1 MLRKFPPE
9 WLLQPALSARGQ
21 VDLPGSKSLSNR
33 YLLLAA
39 LCSGVTELHGLLES
53 DDTAVMLDSLE
64 RLGVR
69 LERPAPDVLQ
79 VWGVAGAFPRLSA
92 ELFVGNSGL
101 TIRTLVPAVAA
112 SLSAS
117 TDPQAATGTVI
128 LSGVPRMHERPIADL
143 VDGLLALGAR
153 IDYLGAPGYP
163 PLRLRHAVLRADPI
177 RVRGD
182 TSSQFLTG
190 LLQAAP
196 LVLGSGPD
204 SASKSLVIEIEG
216 DLISQPYV
224 GITLALMARFG
235 VQVEREGWSRFE
247 VRGGQSYRSPGSIAV
262 EGDAS
267 SASYFLAAGAIGGG
281 PVRVCGVGQNSV
293 QGDVAFAHALEKM
306 GARITWGP
314 DWIEAKAPADGRHL
328 QGIDL
333 DCVEIPDAAMTLAAC
348 TLHAEGAT
356 LLRGIGS
363 WRVKETDRIAAMAT
377 ELRKLGA
384 RVSEGPDWLRI
395 DPPTA
400 LVAASVATYDDHRMA
415 MCLSLASLSSG
426 LRAGVAVTVMEP
438 ACVAKTFP
446 DFFDRL
452 AAIIQPLSS
461 VVISQKVASH
471 EFPPPSGGGV
481 PVLTIDGPTA
491 SGKGTVAAIIA
502 LQLGWHLLDSGALYR
517 VTALAAQQAGV
528 DWADEAAVARIACV
542 LPVRF
547 DAAGLILLD
556 GHDVSTKIRHESIG
570 EGASQV
576 AALPTVRAALLERQ
590 RAFRIAPGLIADG
603 RDMGTVVFPDAQA
616 KIFLQ
621 ASPHERAMR
630 RYKQL
635 IDKGFSANFDDLL
648 QDLHKRDARDS
659 QRAVA
664 PTIPAEDA
672 HVLDSTGLTVDET
685 VAAIRAFM
693 DEVGFPRRSI

>member
-348 TLHAEGAT
+348 ALHAEGAT

-491 SGKGTVAAIIA
+491 SGKGTVAAVIA

-556 GHDVSTKIRHESIG
+556 GHDVSTMIRHESIG

-603 RDMGTVVFPDAQA
+603 RDMGTVVFPEAQA

-648 QDLHKRDARDS
+648 QDLQRRDARDS

>member
-293 QGDVAFAHALEKM
+293 QGDVAFADALEKM

-314 DWIEAKAPADGRHL
+314 DWIEAQAPADGRHL

-348 TLHAEGAT
+348 ALHAEGAT

-461 VVISQKVASH
+461 VVISQKVASQ
-471 EFPPPSGGGV
+471 EFPPPLGGGV

-491 SGKGTVAAIIA
+491 SGKGTVAAVIA

-556 GHDVSTKIRHESIG
+556 GHDVSTMIRHESIG

-648 QDLHKRDARDS
+648 QDLHRRDARDS

-693 DEVGFPRRSI
+693 DEVGFPQRSI

>member
-153 IDYLGAPGYP
+153 IDYLGVPGYP

-306 GARITWGP
+306 GAQITRGP
-314 DWIEAKAPADGRHL
+314 DWIEAQVPADGRHL

-348 TLHAEGAT
+348 ALHAEGAT

-471 EFPPPSGGGV
+471 EFPPPLGGGV

-556 GHDVSTKIRHESIG
+556 GHDVSTMIRHESIG

-648 QDLHKRDARDS
+648 QDLHRRDARDS

>member
-293 QGDVAFAHALEKM
+293 QGDVAFADALEKM

-348 TLHAEGAT
+348 ALHAEGAT

-471 EFPPPSGGGV
+471 EVPPPSGGGV

-491 SGKGTVAAIIA
+491 SGKGTVAAVIA

-528 DWADEAAVARIACV
+528 DWADEVAVARIACV

-556 GHDVSTKIRHESIG
+556 GHDVSTMIRHESIG

-648 QDLHKRDARDS
+648 QDLQRRDARDS

-693 DEVGFPRRSI
+693 DEVGFPQRSI

>member
-153 IDYLGAPGYP
+153 IDYLGVPGYP

-306 GARITWGP
+306 GAQITWGP
-314 DWIEAKAPADGRHL
+314 DWIEAQAPADRRHL

-348 TLHAEGAT
+348 ALHAEGAT

-471 EFPPPSGGGV
+471 EFPPPLGGGV

-556 GHDVSTKIRHESIG
+556 GHDVSTMIRHESIG

-648 QDLHKRDARDS
+648 QDLHRRDARDS

>member
-314 DWIEAKAPADGRHL
+314 DWIEAQAPADGRHL

-348 TLHAEGAT
+348 ALHAEGAT

-461 VVISQKVASH
+461 VVISQKGASH

-491 SGKGTVAAIIA
+491 SGKGTVAAVIA

-556 GHDVSTKIRHESIG
+556 GHDVSTMIRHESIG

-648 QDLHKRDARDS
+648 QDLHRRDARDS

>member
-1 MLRKFPPE
+1 
-9 WLLQPALSARGQ
+9 
-21 VDLPGSKSLSNR
+21 LPGSKSLSNR

-64 RLGVR
+64 HLGVR
-69 LERPAPDVLQ
+69 LERPVPEVLK

-117 TDPQAATGTVI
+117 TDPQAANGTVI

-143 VDGLLALGAR
+143 VDGLLALGAK
-153 IDYLGAPGYP
+153 IEYLGAPGYP
-163 PLRLRHAVLRADPI
+163 PLRLSHSVLRADPVRI
-177 RVRGD
+177 RGD

-196 LVLGSGPD
+196 LVLGSGPGAT
-204 SASKSLVIEIEG
+204 SQSLVIEIEG

-235 VQVEREGWSRFE
+235 VQVERAGWARFE
-247 VRGGQSYRSPGSIAV
+247 VRGGQSYRSPGPITV

-281 PVRVCGVGQNSV
+281 PVRVCGVGRASV

-306 GARITWGP
+306 GAQIAWGP
-314 DWIEAKAPADGRHL
+314 DWIEAQAPANGRHL
-328 QGIDL
+328 HGIEL

-348 TLHAEGAT
+348 ALHAEGTT

-384 RVSEGPDWLRI
+384 RVDEGPDWLRI

-400 LVAASVATYDDHRMA
+400 LAAASVATYDDHRMA

-438 ACVAKTFP
+438 SCVAKTFP

-452 AAIIQPLSS
+452 AAITQPLSS
-461 VVISQKVASH
+461 
-471 EFPPPSGGGV
+471 SGSEV

-491 SGKGTVAAIIA
+491 SGKGTVAAAIA
-502 LQLGWHLLDSGALYR
+502 IQLGWHLLDSGALYR
-517 VTALAAQQAGV
+517 VTALAARQAGV
-528 DWADEAAVARIACV
+528 DWADEAAMARIAQG

-547 DAAGLILLD
+547 DAAGSIVLN
-556 GHDVSTKIRHESIG
+556 GQDVSTAIRHESIG
-570 EGASQV
+570 EGASRV
-576 AALPTVRAALLERQ
+576 AALPAVRAALLERQ
-590 RAFRIAPGLIADG
+590 RAFRIAPGLVADG
-603 RDMGTVVFPDAQA
+603 RDMGTVVFPDAEA

-621 ASPHERAMR
+621 ASPHERAKR
-630 RYKQL
+630 RVKQL

-648 QDLHKRDARDS
+648 QDLQTRDARDS
-659 QRAVA
+659 QRAVS

-685 VAAIRAFM
+685 VGAIRAFL
-693 DEVGFPRRSI
+693 DETGFPRRAI

>member
-1 MLRKFPPE
+1 MLRKFPPD
-9 WLLQPALSARGQ
+9 WLLQPAASARGQ

-39 LCSGVTELHGLLES
+39 LCSGVTELYGLLES

-69 LERPAPDVLQ
+69 LERPAPDVLK
-79 VWGVAGAFPRLSA
+79 VWGVTGAFPRLSA

-117 TDPQAATGTVI
+117 TDPQAATGKVI

-143 VDGLLALGAR
+143 VDGLLALGAK

-163 PLRLRHAVLRADPI
+163 PLRLSHAVLRADPI

-196 LVLGSGPD
+196 LILGSGPD
-204 SASKSLVIEIEG
+204 SASKSIVIEIEG

-224 GITLALMARFG
+224 GITLALMAQFG
-235 VQVEREGWSRFE
+235 VHVGREGWSRFE
-247 VRGGQSYRSPGSIAV
+247 VRGGQGYRSPGSVAV

-281 PVRVCGVGQNSV
+281 PVRVCGVGQKSV

-306 GARITWGP
+306 GAQILWGSE
-314 DWIEAKAPADGRHL
+314 WIEAQAPAGGQHL
-328 QGIDL
+328 RGIEL

-348 TLHAEGAT
+348 ALHAEGTT

-384 RVSEGPDWLRI
+384 RVDEGPDWLRV
-395 DPPTA
+395 DPPA
-400 LVAASVATYDDHRMA
+400 DLVAASIATYDDHRMA
-415 MCLSLASLSSG
+415 MCLSLASLSSR
-426 LRAGVAVTVMEP
+426 LRAGVSVNVLEP

-452 AAIIQPLSS
+452 AAITQPLNS
-461 VVISQKVASH
+461 A
-471 EFPPPSGGGV
+471 V

-491 SGKGTVAAIIA
+491 SGKGTVAAAIA

-517 VTALAAQQAGV
+517 VTALAAQHAGV
-528 DWADEAAVARIACV
+528 DWADEAAVARIAFV

-547 DAAGLILLD
+547 DAAGLVFLD
-556 GHDVSTKIRHESIG
+556 GHNVSAMIRHESIG
-570 EGASQV
+570 EGASRV
-576 AALPTVRAALLERQ
+576 AALPNVRAALLERQ
-590 RAFRIAPGLIADG
+590 RAFRIAPGLVADG

-616 KIFLQ
+616 KIFLE

-635 IDKGFSANFDDLL
+635 IGKGFSANFDDLL
-648 QDLHKRDARDS
+648 QDLQTRDARDS
-659 QRAVA
+659 QRAVS

-672 HVLDSTGLTVDET
+672 YVLDSTGLTVDET
-685 VAAIRAFM
+685 VIAIRAFM
-693 DEVGFPRRSI
+693 DEVGFFPRAI

>member
-1 MLRKFPPE
+1 
-9 WLLQPALSARGQ
+9 
-21 VDLPGSKSLSNR
+21 
-33 YLLLAA
+33 
-39 LCSGVTELHGLLES
+39 LLES

-69 LERPAPDVLQ
+69 LERPVPDVLK

-143 VDGLLALGAR
+143 VDGLLALGAK
-153 IDYLGAPGYP
+153 IEYLGAPGYP
-163 PLRLRHAVLRADPI
+163 PLRLSHSVLRADPVRI
-177 RVRGD
+177 RGD

-196 LVLGSGPD
+196 LVLGSGPGAT
-204 SASKSLVIEIEG
+204 SQSLVIEIEG

-247 VRGGQSYRSPGSIAV
+247 VRGGQSYRSPGSITV

-281 PVRVCGVGQNSV
+281 PVRVCGVGRASV

-306 GARITWGP
+306 GTQIVWGP
-314 DWIEAKAPADGRHL
+314 DWIEAHAPANGRHL
-328 QGIDL
+328 HGIEL

-348 TLHAEGAT
+348 ALHAEGTT

-384 RVSEGPDWLRI
+384 RVDEGPDWLRI

-400 LVAASVATYDDHRMA
+400 LAAASVATYDDHRMA

-438 ACVAKTFP
+438 SCVAKTFP

-452 AAIIQPLSS
+452 AAITQSLSAE
-461 VVISQKVASH
+461 VASH
-471 EFPPPSGGGV
+471 KAVPHEFPSRSGSGV

-491 SGKGTVAAIIA
+491 SGKGTVAAAIA

-517 VTALAAQQAGV
+517 VTALAARQAGV
-528 DWADEAAVARIACV
+528 DWADEAAMARIAQD

-547 DAAGLILLD
+547 DAAGSILLN
-556 GHDVSTKIRHESIG
+556 GQDVSTTIRHESIG
-570 EGASQV
+570 EGASRV
-576 AALPTVRAALLERQ
+576 AALPVVRAALLERQ
-590 RAFRIAPGLIADG
+590 RAFRIAPGLVADG
-603 RDMGTVVFPDAQA
+603 RDMGTVVFPDAEA

-621 ASPHERAMR
+621 ASPHERAKR
-630 RYKQL
+630 RVKQL

-648 QDLHKRDARDS
+648 QDLQTRDARDS
-659 QRAVA
+659 QRAVS

-685 VAAIRAFM
+685 VGAIRAFL
-693 DEVGFPRRSI
+693 DEAGFPRRAI

>member
-1 MLRKFPPE
+1 MLRNFPPE
-9 WLLQPALSARGQ
+9 WVLQPAPSARGR

-64 RLGVR
+64 HLGVR
-69 LERPAPDVLQ
+69 LERPVPEVLK

-117 TDPQAATGTVI
+117 TDPQAANGTVI

-143 VDGLLALGAR
+143 VDGLLALWAK
-153 IDYLGAPGYP
+153 IEYLGAPGYP
-163 PLRLRHAVLRADPI
+163 PLRLSHSVLRADPVRI
-177 RVRGD
+177 RGD

-196 LVLGSGPD
+196 LVLGSGPGAT
-204 SASKSLVIEIEG
+204 SQSLVIEIEG

-235 VQVEREGWSRFE
+235 VQVERAGWARFE
-247 VRGGQSYRSPGSIAV
+247 VRGGQSYRSPGPITV

-281 PVRVCGVGQNSV
+281 PVRVCGVGRASV

-306 GARITWGP
+306 GAQIAWGP
-314 DWIEAKAPADGRHL
+314 DWIEAQAPANGRHL
-328 QGIDL
+328 HGIEL

-348 TLHAEGAT
+348 ALHAEGTT

-384 RVSEGPDWLRI
+384 RVDEGPDWLRI

-400 LVAASVATYDDHRMA
+400 LAAASVATYDDHRMA

-438 ACVAKTFP
+438 SCVAKTFP

-452 AAIIQPLSS
+452 AAITQPLSS
-461 VVISQKVASH
+461 
-471 EFPPPSGGGV
+471 SGSEV

-491 SGKGTVAAIIA
+491 SGKGTVAAAIA
-502 LQLGWHLLDSGALYR
+502 IQLGWHLLDSGALYR
-517 VTALAAQQAGV
+517 VTALAARQAGV
-528 DWADEAAVARIACV
+528 DWADEAAMARIAQG

-547 DAAGLILLD
+547 DAAGSIVLN
-556 GHDVSTKIRHESIG
+556 GQDVSTAIRHESIG
-570 EGASQV
+570 EGASRV
-576 AALPTVRAALLERQ
+576 AALPAVRAALLERQ
-590 RAFRIAPGLIADG
+590 RAFRIAPGLVADG
-603 RDMGTVVFPDAQA
+603 RDMGTVVFPDAEA

-621 ASPHERAMR
+621 ASPHERAKR
-630 RYKQL
+630 RVKQL

-648 QDLHKRDARDS
+648 QDLQTRDARDS
-659 QRAVA
+659 QRAVS

-685 VAAIRAFM
+685 VGAIRAFL
-693 DEVGFPRRSI
+693 DETGFPRRAI

>member
-1 MLRKFPPE
+1 MLRNFPPE
-9 WLLQPALSARGQ
+9 WVLQPSPSARGR

-64 RLGVR
+64 HLGVR
-69 LERPAPDVLQ
+69 LERPVPEVLK

-143 VDGLLALGAR
+143 VDGLLALGAK
-153 IDYLGAPGYP
+153 IEYLGAPGYP
-163 PLRLRHAVLRADPI
+163 PLRLSHSVLRADPVRI
-177 RVRGD
+177 RGD

-196 LVLGSGPD
+196 LVLGSGPGAT
-204 SASKSLVIEIEG
+204 SQSLVIEIEG

-235 VQVEREGWSRFE
+235 VQVERAGWARFE
-247 VRGGQSYRSPGSIAV
+247 VRGGQSYRSPGPITV

-281 PVRVCGVGQNSV
+281 PVRVCGVGRASV

-306 GARITWGP
+306 GAQIAWGP
-314 DWIEAKAPADGRHL
+314 DWIEAQAPANGRHL
-328 QGIDL
+328 HGIEL

-348 TLHAEGAT
+348 ALHAEGTT

-384 RVSEGPDWLRI
+384 RVDEGPDWLRI

-400 LVAASVATYDDHRMA
+400 LAAASVATYDDHRMA
-415 MCLSLASLSSG
+415 MCLSLASISSR

-452 AAIIQPLSS
+452 AAITQPLSS
-461 VVISQKVASH
+461 
-471 EFPPPSGGGV
+471 SGSEV

-491 SGKGTVAAIIA
+491 SGKGTVAAAIA
-502 LQLGWHLLDSGALYR
+502 IQLGWHLLDSGALYR
-517 VTALAAQQAGV
+517 VTALAARQAGV
-528 DWADEAAVARIACV
+528 DWADEAAMARIAQG

-547 DAAGLILLD
+547 DAAGSIVLN
-556 GHDVSTKIRHESIG
+556 GQDVSTAIRHESIG
-570 EGASQV
+570 EGASRV
-576 AALPTVRAALLERQ
+576 AALPAVRAALLERQ
-590 RAFRIAPGLIADG
+590 RAFRIAPGLVADG
-603 RDMGTVVFPDAQA
+603 RDMGTVVFPDAEA

-621 ASPHERAMR
+621 ASPHERAKR
-630 RYKQL
+630 RVKQL

-648 QDLHKRDARDS
+648 QDLQTRDARDS
-659 QRAVA
+659 QRAVS

-685 VAAIRAFM
+685 VGAIRAFL
-693 DEVGFPRRSI
+693 DETGFPRRAI

>member
-314 DWIEAKAPADGRHL
+314 DWIEAQAPADGRHL

-348 TLHAEGAT
+348 ALHAEGAT

-452 AAIIQPLSS
+452 AAIILPLSS

-556 GHDVSTKIRHESIG
+556 GRDVSTMIRHESIG

-648 QDLHKRDARDS
+648 QDLHRRDARDS

>member
-1 MLRKFPPE
+1 MRKFPSE
-9 WLLQPALSARGQ
+9 WLLQPALSAQGQ

-69 LERPAPDVLQ
+69 LERPAPGVLK

-348 TLHAEGAT
+348 ALHAEGAT

-461 VVISQKVASH
+461 VVISQKGASH
-471 EFPPPSGGGV
+471 EFPPPSGGSV

-491 SGKGTVAAIIA
+491 SGKGTVAAVIA

-556 GHDVSTKIRHESIG
+556 GHDVSTMIRHESIG

-648 QDLHKRDARDS
+648 QDLHRRDARDS

>member
-293 QGDVAFAHALEKM
+293 QGDVAFADALEKM

-314 DWIEAKAPADGRHL
+314 DWIEAQAPADRRHL

-348 TLHAEGAT
+348 ALHAEGAT

-491 SGKGTVAAIIA
+491 SGKGTVAAVIA

-556 GHDVSTKIRHESIG
+556 GHDVSTMIRHESIG

-648 QDLHKRDARDS
+648 QDLHRRDARDS

>member
-69 LERPAPDVLQ
+69 LERPAPDVLE

-153 IDYLGAPGYP
+153 IDYLGVPGYP

-314 DWIEAKAPADGRHL
+314 DWIEAQAPADGRHL

-348 TLHAEGAT
+348 ALHAEGAT

-491 SGKGTVAAIIA
+491 SGKGTVAAVIA

-556 GHDVSTKIRHESIG
+556 GHDVSTMIRHESIG

-648 QDLHKRDARDS
+648 QDLHRRDARDS

>member
-1 MLRKFPPE
+1 MLRNFPPE
-9 WLLQPALSARGQ
+9 WVLQPSPSARGR

-64 RLGVR
+64 HLGVR
-69 LERPAPDVLQ
+69 LERPVPEVLK

-117 TDPQAATGTVI
+117 TDPQAANGTVI

-143 VDGLLALGAR
+143 VDGLLALGAK
-153 IDYLGAPGYP
+153 IEYLGAPGYP
-163 PLRLRHAVLRADPI
+163 PLRLSHSVLRADPVRI
-177 RVRGD
+177 RGD

-196 LVLGSGPD
+196 LVLGSGPGAT
-204 SASKSLVIEIEG
+204 SQSLVIEIEG

-235 VQVEREGWSRFE
+235 VQVERAGWARFE
-247 VRGGQSYRSPGSIAV
+247 VRGGQSYRSPGPITV

-281 PVRVCGVGQNSV
+281 PVRVCGVGRASV

-306 GARITWGP
+306 GAQIAWGP
-314 DWIEAKAPADGRHL
+314 DWIEAQAPANGRHL
-328 QGIDL
+328 HGIEL

-348 TLHAEGAT
+348 ALHAEGTT

-384 RVSEGPDWLRI
+384 RVDEGPDWLRI

-400 LVAASVATYDDHRMA
+400 LAAASVATYDDHRMA

-438 ACVAKTFP
+438 SCVAKTFP

-452 AAIIQPLSS
+452 AAITQPLSS
-461 VVISQKVASH
+461 
-471 EFPPPSGGGV
+471 SGSEV

-491 SGKGTVAAIIA
+491 SGKGTVAAAIA
-502 LQLGWHLLDSGALYR
+502 IQLGWHLLDSGALYR
-517 VTALAAQQAGV
+517 VTALAARQAGV
-528 DWADEAAVARIACV
+528 DWADEAAMARIAQG

-547 DAAGLILLD
+547 DAAGSIVLN
-556 GHDVSTKIRHESIG
+556 GQDVSTAIRHESIG
-570 EGASQV
+570 EGASRV
-576 AALPTVRAALLERQ
+576 AALPAVRAALLERQ
-590 RAFRIAPGLIADG
+590 RAFRIAPGLVADG
-603 RDMGTVVFPDAQA
+603 RDMGTVVFPDAEA

-621 ASPHERAMR
+621 ASPHERAKR
-630 RYKQL
+630 RVKQL

-648 QDLHKRDARDS
+648 QDLQTRDARDS
-659 QRAVA
+659 QRAVS

-685 VAAIRAFM
+685 VGAIRAFL
-693 DEVGFPRRSI
+693 DETGFPRRAI

>member
-306 GARITWGP
+306 GAQITWGP
-314 DWIEAKAPADGRHL
+314 DWIEAQVPADGRHL

-348 TLHAEGAT
+348 ALHAEGAT

-471 EFPPPSGGGV
+471 EFPPPSGGSV

-491 SGKGTVAAIIA
+491 SGKGTVAAVIA

-556 GHDVSTKIRHESIG
+556 GHDVSTMIRHESIG

-648 QDLHKRDARDS
+648 QDLHRRDARDS

>member
-153 IDYLGAPGYP
+153 IDYLGVPGYP

-314 DWIEAKAPADGRHL
+314 DWIEAQAPADRRHL

-348 TLHAEGAT
+348 ALHAEGAT

-426 LRAGVAVTVMEP
+426 LRAGVAVMVMEP

-471 EFPPPSGGGV
+471 EFPPPLGGGV

-528 DWADEAAVARIACV
+528 DWADEVAVARIACV

-556 GHDVSTKIRHESIG
+556 GHDVSTMIRHESIG

-648 QDLHKRDARDS
+648 QDLHRRDARDS

>member
-306 GARITWGP
+306 GAQITWGP
-314 DWIEAKAPADGRHL
+314 DWIEAQAPADRRHL

-348 TLHAEGAT
+348 ALHAEGTT

-471 EFPPPSGGGV
+471 EFPPPLGGGV

-556 GHDVSTKIRHESIG
+556 GHDVSTMIRHESIG

-648 QDLHKRDARDS
+648 QDLHRRDARDS

>member
-1 MLRKFPPE
+1 MLRKFSPE

-69 LERPAPDVLQ
+69 LERPAPGVLK

-153 IDYLGAPGYP
+153 IDYLGVPGYP

-224 GITLALMARFG
+224 GITLALMARFW

-293 QGDVAFAHALEKM
+293 QGDVAFADALEKM

-314 DWIEAKAPADGRHL
+314 DWIEAQAPADGRHL

-348 TLHAEGAT
+348 ALHAEGAT

-491 SGKGTVAAIIA
+491 SGKGTVAAVIA

-556 GHDVSTKIRHESIG
+556 GRDVSTMIRHESIG

-635 IDKGFSANFDDLL
+635 IDKGFSANFDELL
-648 QDLHKRDARDS
+648 QDLHRRDARDS

>member
-9 WLLQPALSARGQ
+9 WLLHPAPGARGR

-69 LERPAPDVLQ
+69 LERPVPDVLK

-143 VDGLLALGAR
+143 VDGLLALGAK
-153 IDYLGAPGYP
+153 IEYLGAPGYP
-163 PLRLRHAVLRADPI
+163 PLRLSHSVLRADPVRI
-177 RVRGD
+177 RGD

-204 SASKSLVIEIEG
+204 AASQSLVIEIEG

-235 VQVEREGWSRFE
+235 VQVEREGWARFE
-247 VRGGQSYRSPGSIAV
+247 VRGGQSYRSPGSITV

-281 PVRVCGVGQNSV
+281 PVRVCGVGRASV

-306 GARITWGP
+306 GAQIAWGP
-314 DWIEAKAPADGRHL
+314 DWIEAQAPANGRHL
-328 QGIDL
+328 RGIEL

-348 TLHAEGAT
+348 ALHAEGTT

-384 RVSEGPDWLRI
+384 RVDEGPDWLRI
-395 DPPTA
+395 DPPAA
-400 LVAASVATYDDHRMA
+400 LAAASVATYDDHRMA

-438 ACVAKTFP
+438 SCVAKTFP

-452 AAIIQPLSS
+452 AAITQPLS
-461 VVISQKVASH
+461 VEVASH
-471 EFPPPSGGGV
+471 KAVPHEFPSRSGSGV

-491 SGKGTVAAIIA
+491 SGKGTVAAAIA

-517 VTALAAQQAGV
+517 VTALAARQAGV
-528 DWADEAAVARIACV
+528 DWADEAAMARIAQD

-547 DAAGLILLD
+547 DAAGSILLN
-556 GHDVSTKIRHESIG
+556 GQDVSTTIRHESIG
-570 EGASQV
+570 EGASRV
-576 AALPTVRAALLERQ
+576 AALPVVRAALLERQ
-590 RAFRIAPGLIADG
+590 RAFRIAPGLVADG
-603 RDMGTVVFPDAQA
+603 RDMGTVVFPDAEA

-621 ASPHERAMR
+621 ASPHERAKR
-630 RYKQL
+630 RVKQL

-648 QDLHKRDARDS
+648 QDLQTRDARDS
-659 QRAVA
+659 QRAVS

-672 HVLDSTGLTVDET
+672 HVLDSTGMTVDET
-685 VAAIRAFM
+685 VGAIRAFM
-693 DEVGFPRRSI
+693 DEAGFPRRAI

>member
-1 MLRKFPPE
+1 MLRQFPPE
-9 WLLQPALSARGQ
+9 WLLHPAPGARGRI
-21 VDLPGSKSLSNR
+21 DLPGSKSLSNR

-39 LCSGVTELHGLLES
+39 LGSGVTELHGLLES

-69 LERPAPDVLQ
+69 LERLAPDALK

-143 VDGLLALGAR
+143 VDGLLALGAK
-153 IDYLGAPGYP
+153 IDYLGEPGYP
-163 PLRLRHAVLRADPI
+163 PLRLRHSVLRADPVRI
-177 RVRGD
+177 RGD

-204 SASKSLVIEIEG
+204 AASNSLVIEIEG

-235 VQVEREGWSRFE
+235 VPVKREGWARFE
-247 VRGGQSYRSPGSIAV
+247 VRGGQSYRSPGSITV

-281 PVRVCGVGQNSV
+281 PVRVCGVGSASV

-306 GARITWGP
+306 GAQILWGS
-314 DWIEAKAPADGRHL
+314 DWIEAQAPADGRHL
-328 QGIDL
+328 QGIEL

-348 TLHAEGAT
+348 ALHAEGT
-356 LLRGIGS
+356 TRLRGIGS

-384 RVSEGPDWLRI
+384 RVDEGPDWLRI
-395 DPPTA
+395 DPPVA
-400 LVAASVATYDDHRMA
+400 LAAASVATYDDHRMA
-415 MCLSLASLSSG
+415 MCLSLASISSR

-452 AAIIQPLSS
+452 AAITQPLSS
-461 VVISQKVASH
+461 
-471 EFPPPSGGGV
+471 SGSGV

-491 SGKGTVAAIIA
+491 SGKGTVAAAIA

-528 DWADEAAVARIACV
+528 DWADEAGVARIAQD

-547 DAAGLILLD
+547 DAAGWIVLN
-556 GHDVSTKIRHESIG
+556 GQDVSATIRHESIG
-570 EGASQV
+570 EGASRV
-576 AALPTVRAALLERQ
+576 AALPAVRAALLERQ
-590 RAFRIAPGLIADG
+590 RAFRIAPGLVADG
-603 RDMGTVVFPDAQA
+603 RDMGTVIFPDAQA

-635 IDKGFSANFDDLL
+635 IDKGFSAKVDDLL
-648 QDLHKRDARDS
+648 QDLHRRDARDS

-664 PTIPAEDA
+664 PTVPAEDA
-672 HVLDSTGLTVDET
+672 HVLDSTGLTADET

>member
-117 TDPQAATGTVI
+117 TDPQSATGTVI

-153 IDYLGAPGYP
+153 IDYLGVPGYP

-314 DWIEAKAPADGRHL
+314 DWIEAQAPADGRHL

-348 TLHAEGAT
+348 ALHAEGAT

-556 GHDVSTKIRHESIG
+556 GHDVSTMIRHESIG

-648 QDLHKRDARDS
+648 QDLQRRDARDS

-685 VAAIRAFM
+685 VAAIRSFM
-693 DEVGFPRRSI
+693 DEVGFSRRSI